1 MVLFGGVIGWRAN
14 KQNTVTTSTTKA
26 ELLSLSQGMK
36 EGQYIKRLLDEIE
49 VGLDQQSIQIHCDNR
64 QTIRLVTQEIAR
76 LQTKLRHVDIH
87 NHWLRQEVR
96 DGRITVQYV
105 STKNMIAN
113 GLTKALSKG
122 EFNEFLRQ
130 VNMVDITNQ
139 IADRDAKEGQLDDMD
154 HNALREYMGDLD

>member
-1 MVLFGGVIGWRAN
+1 M
-14 KQNTVTTSTTKA
+14 
-26 ELLSLSQGMK
+26 
-36 EGQYIKRLLDEIE
+36 
-49 VGLDQQSIQIHCDNR
+49 
-64 QTIRLVTQEIAR
+64 TQEIAR

-96 DGRITVQYV
+96 DGRITVQHV

-130 VNMVDITNQ
+130 VNMVDITNR
-139 IADRDAKEGQLDDMD
+139 IVDWEAKEGQLDDMD
-154 HNALREYMGDLD
+154 HNALWEYMGDLD